1 MSLVIKLL
9 SFLAAVLLVASQ
21 AEGYY
26 LGDRQLKSLLSR
38 QKVTGH
44 EIKRRSNVDS
54 AVMDKVLQDELQ
66 YAQQLASGI
75 ITDLRSLLVDIKR
88 DPSDPDRLLRL
99 S

>member
-1 MSLVIKLL
+1 MGKLL

-54 AVMDKVLQDELQ
+54 AVMDKDELQ